1 MEQEQLCWLS
11 GESNIQEGVKLLMD
25 YIAKMQFILNNFTF
39 FCIPLFNLSLSPF
52 PTFIQPKILQPI

>member
-1 MEQEQLCWLS
+1 MEQEQLWWLS
-11 GESNIQEGVKLLMD
+11 GESNIQEKVKLLMD
-25 YIAKMQFILNNFTF
+25 YIAKLQCILEDFSF